1 MTATITLQAYCFV
14 VLRSG
19 PPVGVVLLTLW
30 LNKEELVCPPRT
42 NIREIIFSGRKI
54 RCLLAHNHVLL
65 RQGLRRLFEDEP
77 DIDVVSE
84 AGNAAECLRKLYEF
98 RPDVL
103 VADAGTFDRPAS
115 EAELLVARESPQTK
129 IVFLSRQA
137 HDISPFGGFEAATGR
152 CTVEQTSAEEVV
164 RMVRNSCGG
173 MATNQVATNHIPLDN
188 IPTNHQEA
196 PSRRAPQRSNEI
208 PFPQEHVLTA
218 REREVLKLLAEGKT
232 VRVAATVL
240 GVSSKT
246 VDAHKFNLMRKLGIH
261 NKAELVMWAIQKNV
275 VKIPANF

>member
-1 MTATITLQAYCFV
+1 
-14 VLRSG
+14 
-19 PPVGVVLLTLW
+19 
-30 LNKEELVCPPRT
+30 
-42 NIREIIFSGRKI
+42 
-54 RCLLAHNHVLL
+54 LLAHNHVLL

-129 IVFLSRQA
+129 IVFLSRQEQ
-137 HDISPFGGFEAATGR
+137 DISPFGGFEAATGC

-164 RMVRNSCGG
+164 KMVRNSCGG
-173 MATNQVATNHIPLDN
+173 MATNQVATNHIPADN

-261 NKAELVMWAIQKNV
+261 NKAELVMWAIQKKV

>member
-1 MTATITLQAYCFV
+1 V
-14 VLRSG
+14 
-19 PPVGVVLLTLW
+19 
-30 LNKEELVCPPRT
+30 PPRT
-42 NIREIIFSGRKI
+42 NTNITEIIFGKKI

-103 VADAGTFDRPAS
+103 VADAGTFDLPAP
-115 EAELLVARESPQTK
+115 EVELLVARESPQTK
-129 IVFLSRQA
+129 IVFLSKNEQG
-137 HDISPFGGFEAATGR
+137 SSSFGGFEAAPGG
-152 CTVEQTSAEEVV
+152 CAVEQTSAEELVE
-164 RMVRNSCGG
+164 MVRSAYGG
-173 MATNQVATNHIPLDN
+173 TATDHIATNHIPDDN
-188 IPTNHQEA
+188 IPTNDPEA
-196 PSRRAPQRSNEI
+196 TSRRAPQRSNEI
-208 PFPQEHVLTA
+208 PFPQERVLTA

-261 NKAELVMWAIQKNV
+261 NKAELVMWAIQKKV